1 MGWRTV
7 KEYDINPLV
16 EDSDDEKRLI
26 RAESRAK
33 RKAKQQKMKKSQR
46 RFTPAVD
53 GRLLQLVL
61 HLHM

>member
-1 MGWRTV
+1 MIKKT
-7 KEYDINPLV
+7 LV